1 MQNENEQT
9 KAGQLLKQTDLKR
22 DSIPLSSFIFY
33 KKKEL

>member
-22 DSIPLSSFIFY
+22 DSIPLKFY
-33 KKKEL
+33 FL